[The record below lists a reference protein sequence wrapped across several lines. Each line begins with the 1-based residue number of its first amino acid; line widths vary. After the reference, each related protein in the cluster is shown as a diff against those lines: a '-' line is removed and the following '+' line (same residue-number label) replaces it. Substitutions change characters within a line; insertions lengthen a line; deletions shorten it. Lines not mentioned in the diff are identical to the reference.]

1 MGKSKLSGYVVYGSG
16 SSLSFDGKLPDLGIS
31 VLRNSRFCLL
41 FRFVLIRK
49 VILEIFFKWT
59 RDRIINTL

>member
-1 MGKSKLSGYVVYGSG
+1 MVYGPG
-16 SSLSFDGKLPDLGIS
+16 SSQSFDSKLPDLGIS

-41 FRFVLIRK
+41 FRFVLRRK
-49 VILEIFFKWT
+49 VILEFFFKWM